1 MYPDSLFRLPPL
13 CRPKNPKVTPYF
25 PYPQGKLTGKRVA
38 MSEVRNGGV
47 GAALT
52 GEAEVWEQKGRLPGG
67 QMQLVRAVFHT
78 REQAG

>member
-1 MYPDSLFRLPPL
+1 
-13 CRPKNPKVTPYF
+13 
-25 PYPQGKLTGKRVA
+25 

-52 GEAEVWEQKGRLPGG
+52 GEAEVWEQKGRLLGG

-78 REQAG
+78 QEQAG

>member
-1 MYPDSLFRLPPL
+1 
-13 CRPKNPKVTPYF
+13 
-25 PYPQGKLTGKRVA
+25 

-78 REQAG
+78 REQAGWIRNVMLQWPALYITLAWL